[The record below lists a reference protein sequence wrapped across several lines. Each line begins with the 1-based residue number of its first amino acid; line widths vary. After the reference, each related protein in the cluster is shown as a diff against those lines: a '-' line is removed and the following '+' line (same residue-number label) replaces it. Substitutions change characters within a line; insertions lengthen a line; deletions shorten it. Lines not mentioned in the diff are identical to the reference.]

1 MRTILV
7 SFKLTVKAFMCSSC
21 LQLIPYSLYSLSKK
35 GAYLRGGGG
44 GGGINR
50 ENTVY
55 VDVMA
60 FP

>member
-44 GGGINR
+44 GGRG
-50 ENTVY
+50 
-55 VDVMA
+55 
-60 FP
+60 